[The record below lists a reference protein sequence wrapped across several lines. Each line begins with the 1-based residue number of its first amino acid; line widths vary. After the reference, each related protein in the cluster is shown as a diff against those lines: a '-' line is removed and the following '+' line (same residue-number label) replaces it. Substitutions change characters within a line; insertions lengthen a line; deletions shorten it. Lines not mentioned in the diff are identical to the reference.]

1 MGSSLYHAMNI
12 SRQDLMTRLQDLDV
26 ISNNLSNINMPGF
39 KANRANF
46 QEVLS
51 ATQKEGIYMP
61 GTSMLMSQGEIV
73 QSENPLD
80 CAINGDG
87 FFQLKLPNGQTGY
100 TRDGRLHLDSNRSLV
115 SLGGATLIWQG
126 TIPVDSVGVSITG
139 NGTVEVTKAD
149 GTKAAAGTIQLA
161 QFPNPSGLVAVGG
174 NIWTASAP
182 SGAARTG
189 VPGSGTLG
197 NIQGKS
203 IEQSNVDMTREV
215 TAMMADQRNFQL
227 STRVLQ
233 QTDLMIAQ
241 AINLRKG

>member
-46 QEVLS
+46 QEMLS
-51 ATQKEGIYMP
+51 AIQKEGVYLP
-61 GTSMLMSQGEIV
+61 GTSLMMNQGEIT
-73 QSENPLD
+73 QSINPLD

-100 TRDGRLHLDSNRSLV
+100 TRDGRFHLDAHRNLV
-115 SLGGATLIWQG
+115 SLSGATLIWQG
-126 TIPVDSVGVSITG
+126 TIPMDAVGVSIEN
-139 NGTVEVTKAD
+139 NGTVEITKAD
-149 GTKAAAGTIQLA
+149 GTRAAAGTIQLA
-161 QFPNPSGLVAVGG
+161 QFPNPSGLASAGG
-174 NIWTASAP
+174 NIWTATIP
-182 SGAARTG
+182 SGTARTG
-189 VPGSGTLG
+189 ASGSSTFGT
-197 NIQGKS
+197 IQGKS

>member
-51 ATQKEGIYMP
+51 AAQKEGITMP
-61 GTSMLMSQGEIV
+61 GTTMLMNQGEIV

-100 TRDGRLHLDSNRSLV
+100 TRDGRFHLDANRSLI
-115 SLGGATLIWQG
+115 SLSGATLIWQG
-126 TIPVDSVGVSITG
+126 AIPVDATSVTIGD
-139 NGTVEVTKAD
+139 NGTVEIKKAD

-174 NIWTASAP
+174 NIWAASAP
-182 SGAARTG
+182 SGTARTG
-189 VPGSGTLG
+189 ASGSGTLG
-197 NIQGKS
+197 MIQGKS